1 MKPIIVVRH
10 AHPADNHIPI
20 ASHWADAAL
29 SEMGL
34 KQAECVAA
42 RLKADLA
49 GQNCRIWASD
59 LLRAWQ
65 TAAAI
70 GRAMNLPVKAMPGL
84 REYKD
89 GLKPEVTEEE
99 LRKYVPADSP
109 ATFDLLANRAGES
122 WPDFYNRVAASMDEI
137 AAEAERD
144 DVMPIVV
151 AHYGANGNIVNWW
164 LKLDLTGTGDTPLSF
179 EATLASITVLKLKP
193 TGKRCLERLN
203 DIAHLYACGLL
214 PESGRLTGT
223 QRMAAAP
230 ESAKPR

>member
-10 AHPADNHIPI
+10 AHPADSHIPI
-20 ASHWADAAL
+20 ASHWADAEL

-49 GQNCRIWASD
+49 GQPCRIWASD
-59 LLRAWQ
+59 LRRAWQ

-70 GRAMNLPVKAMPGL
+70 GRALNLPVKAMPGL

-89 GLKPEVTEEE
+89 GLKSEVTEEE
-99 LRKYVPADSP
+99 LRKYVPEDSRP
-109 ATFDLLANRAGES
+109 TFDLLADRSAES
-122 WPDFYNRVAASMDEI
+122 WPQFYHRVASSMNEI
-137 AAEAERD
+137 AAESQRD
-144 DVMPIVV
+144 DQVAVVV

-179 EATLASITVLKLKP
+179 ETTLASVTVLKVKP
-193 TGKRCLERLN
+193 SGKRCLERLN

-214 PESGRLTGT
+214 PESARLMGT
-223 QRMAAAP
+223 PKASAAP
-230 ESAKPR
+230 ESGKPR